1 MGFLKENHPGFLLG
15 GFPIHAVPR
24 VSYRVLSGDPS
35 KILSKLLQGFLLVR
49 FFEITFQKFLLRFL
63 RDFCKSFFL
72 SFFLFMFFFSV
83 EGFLQKNFQ
92 SYLPMAFLNESTKK
106 NSR

>member
-72 SFFLFMFFFSV
+72 SFFLFMFFFFCRGVSAK
-83 EGFLQKNFQ
+83 EFSELSPNGF
-92 SYLPMAFLNESTKK
+92 S
-106 NSR
+106 